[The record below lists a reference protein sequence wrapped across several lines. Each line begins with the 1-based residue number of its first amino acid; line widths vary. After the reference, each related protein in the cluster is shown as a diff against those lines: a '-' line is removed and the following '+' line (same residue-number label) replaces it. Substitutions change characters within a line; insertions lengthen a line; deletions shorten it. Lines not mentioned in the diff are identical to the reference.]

1 MKSGLYILANSME
14 HTSYTTVEQRRRD
27 NERFARFMEVTTSAL
42 VADARKN
49 VSLYSKQNGEKL
61 EYVVLDRMRSL
72 ASEFDIS
79 PEKIRKSDKQH
90 FPDILL
96 DDTTYGV
103 EVKSVKDRTWTSTG
117 SSIVETLRES
127 EIEKV
132 YLMFGRLSAPEIDF
146 RCKPYEDCLSEIAV
160 THSPRYLINM
170 DMGAADK
177 TIFEKMGTSYEQ
189 FRRMGDGQ
197 INLVRQHYREKF
209 KGRDKK
215 SMPWWIGEE
224 PTIITH
230 PAELY
235 NPSCEFRM
243 LSDLSE
249 DVKEYFRLCSY
260 ALFPEI
266 LGTDHDKFRKPSLWL
281 CSRFSIICAN
291 VRDFFTAGG
300 TVDIYVNDQLAWK
313 NVPKVVAN
321 LSLYIHRIKSCL
333 GSDEEMIND
342 VNNFSSF
349 LRIGGGTLFEQW
361 TEIADC
367 YILTIL
373 GKTMGKNGGFECIGK
388 RQLTIRGMM
397 SIRNIS
403 TRTIKK
409 KDCYFFA
416 G

>member
-1 MKSGLYILANSME
+1 ME
-14 HTSYTTVEQRRRD
+14 HTSYTTIEQRHRD
-27 NERFARFMEVTTSAL
+27 HEKFAHFMEVTTNAL
-42 VADARKN
+42 VTDARN
-49 VSLYSKQNGEKL
+49 NIDLYSKQNGERL
-61 EYVVLDRMRSL
+61 ESVVLEKMRSL

-103 EVKSVKDRTWTSTG
+103 EVKSVKDKTWTSTG

-132 YLMFGRLSAPEIDF
+132 FLMFGRLSAPEIDF
-146 RCKPYEDCLSEIAV
+146 RCKPYEECLSEIAV

-170 DMGAADK
+170 DMSATDK

-224 PTIITH
+224 PIVVTH

-266 LGTDHDKFRKPSLWL
+266 LGTDQDKFRKPSLWL

-300 TVDIYVNDQLAWK
+300 TVNIFVNDNLIWK
-313 NVPKVVAN
+313 NVPKIVAN
-321 LSLYIHRIKSCL
+321 LSLYIHRINRYLDSN
-333 GSDEEMIND
+333 EEMIND
-342 VNNFSSF
+342 VNNFSTFNKKGCDS
-349 LRIGGGTLFEQW
+349 LFFQW
-361 TEIADC
+361 TKIADT
-367 YILTIL
+367 YISNTLAKATD
-373 GKTMGKNGGFECIGK
+373 KNGGFESVGK
-388 RQLTIRGMM
+388 RKLTVMNM
-397 SIRNIS
+397 LSIKNTKTKIV
-403 TRTIKK
+403 KK
-409 KDCYFFA
+409 KECYYFTDC
-416 G
+416 

>member
-1 MKSGLYILANSME
+1 ME
-14 HTSYTTVEQRRRD
+14 RTSYAIVEQSCRD
-27 NERFARFMEVTTSAL
+27 NERFAHFMALTTEAL

-49 VSLYSKQNGEKL
+49 VAIYNKQNGEKL
-61 EYVVLDRMRSL
+61 EQVVLDKMRSL

-79 PEKIRKSDKQH
+79 PERIRKSDRQH

-96 DDTTYGV
+96 DDTIYGV
-103 EVKSVKDRTWTSTG
+103 EVKSVKDKTWTSTG

-132 YLMFGRLSAPEIDF
+132 FLMFGRLSDPDIDF
-146 RCKPYEDCLSEIAV
+146 RCKPYEECLSEIAV

-170 DMGAADK
+170 DMSVADQ
-177 TIFEKMGTSYEQ
+177 TIFDKMGTSYEQ
-189 FRRMGDGQ
+189 FRKMGEGQ
-197 INLVRQHYREKF
+197 IDLVRKHYREKF

-230 PAELY
+230 PSELH

-249 DVKEYFRLCSY
+249 EVKDYFRLCSY

-266 LGTDHDKFRKPSLWL
+266 LGTDQDKFRKPSLWL
-281 CSRFSIICAN
+281 CSRFSIICSN
-291 VRDFFTAGG
+291 VRDVFTAGG
-300 TVDIYVNDQLAWK
+300 TVNIFVDDILEWK

-321 LSLYIHRIKSCL
+321 LVLCIHDVKRYL
-333 GSDEEMIND
+333 NSDEELIND

-349 LRIGGGTLFEQW
+349 NNGNHLLFAQWEKTADDYIDTTLRKS
-361 TEIADC
+361 D
-367 YILTIL
+367 
-373 GKTMGKNGGFECIGK
+373 GFECVFN
-388 RQLTIRGMM
+388 RQLNVRNML
-397 SIRNIS
+397 SIRKVPTKSHN
-403 TRTIKK
+403 K
-409 KDCYFFA
+409 KDYYFWDETRRNHR
-416 G
+416 

>member
-1 MKSGLYILANSME
+1 
-14 HTSYTTVEQRRRD
+14 
-27 NERFARFMEVTTSAL
+27 
-42 VADARKN
+42 
-49 VSLYSKQNGEKL
+49 
-61 EYVVLDRMRSL
+61 
-72 ASEFDIS
+72 
-79 PEKIRKSDKQH
+79 
-90 FPDILL
+90 
-96 DDTTYGV
+96 
-103 EVKSVKDRTWTSTG
+103 
-117 SSIVETLRES
+117 
-127 EIEKV
+127 
-132 YLMFGRLSAPEIDF
+132 MFGRLSAPEIDF
-146 RCKPYEDCLSEIAV
+146 RCKPYEECLSEIAV

-170 DMGAADK
+170 DMSATDK

-224 PTIITH
+224 HVVVTH

-266 LGTDHDKFRKPSLWL
+266 LGTDQDKFRKPSLWL

-300 TVDIYVNDQLAWK
+300 TVNIYVNDKIIWK

-321 LSLYIHRIKSCL
+321 LSLYIHSIKRHLESN
-333 GSDEEMIND
+333 EEMIND

-349 LRIGGGTLFEQW
+349 NNGGQHLFSQW
-361 TEIADC
+361 TKIAND
-367 YILTIL
+367 YISTALA
-373 GKTMGKNGGFECIGK
+373 KAMGTNGGFESVGK
-388 RQLTIRGMM
+388 RQLDIRNLL
-397 SIRNIS
+397 SIRNVS
-403 TRTIKK
+403 TKK
-409 KDCYFFA
+409 INKRDNYYFVSC
-416 G
+416 